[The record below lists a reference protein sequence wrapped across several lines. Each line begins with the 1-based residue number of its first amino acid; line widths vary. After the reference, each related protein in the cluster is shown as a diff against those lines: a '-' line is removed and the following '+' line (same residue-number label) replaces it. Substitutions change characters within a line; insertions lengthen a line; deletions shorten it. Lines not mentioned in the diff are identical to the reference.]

1 MTKIL
6 LVVVGPTA
14 IGKTRIAIQLAKHYN
29 CDIVSADSRQFYKEM
44 RIGTA
49 VPSKEE
55 LEAATHHFIQHR
67 SIHEPT
73 YSVGDYEKEAIQLL
87 TSLYQ
92 TSDKAILVGGSG
104 LYLKAVTKGLD
115 YFPEVNPEVKKELS
129 ETVKK
134 KGIVYL
140 QKLLKVEDPIYSEKV
155 DLNNVQRVQRALEV
169 TLSSGKPYSS
179 FITGDK
185 KQRDFTPVYIGLT
198 ADRPVIYDRI
208 NRRVYQMI
216 KEGLFEE
223 AKKLLPFSKL
233 NALNTVGYKES
244 FKLIKKEWDIPFA
257 TSEIQK
263 NTRRFAKRQETWF
276 RKNKEIKWFDYDAPV
291 TDVIAYID
299 TLL

>member
-14 IGKTRIAIQLAKHYN
+14 IGKTRVAIQLAKHFN

-87 TSLYQ
+87 TSIYQ
-92 TSDKAILVGGSG
+92 SNDKAILVGGSG
-104 LYLKAVTKGLD
+104 LYIKAVTKGLD
-115 YFPEVNPEVKKELS
+115 YFPVVNPEVKKELS

-134 KGIVYL
+134 KGVIYL
-140 QKLLKVEDPIYSEKV
+140 QELLKVEDPIYSKKV

-179 FITGDK
+179 FITGNK
-185 KQRDFTPVYIGLT
+185 KQRNFRPVYIGLT
-198 ADRPVIYDRI
+198 ADRPVIYNRI
-208 NRRVYQMI
+208 NCRVYQMI
-216 KEGLFEE
+216 EEGLFEE
-223 AKKLLPFSKL
+223 AAKLLPFRKL

-244 FKLIKKEWDIPFA
+244 FKFIKKEWDRSLA

-263 NTRRFAKRQETWF
+263 NTRRFAKRQGTWF

-291 TDVIAYID
+291 DDIITYIE
-299 TLL
+299 TWL

>member
-14 IGKTRIAIQLAKHYN
+14 IGKTRVAIQLAKHFN

-87 TSLYQ
+87 TSIYQ
-92 TSDKAILVGGSG
+92 TNDKAILVGGSG
-104 LYLKAVTKGLD
+104 LYIKAVTKGLD
-115 YFPEVNPEVKKELS
+115 YFPVVNPEVKKELS

-134 KGIVYL
+134 KGVIYL
-140 QKLLKVEDPIYSEKV
+140 QELLKVEDPIYSKKV

-179 FITGDK
+179 FITGNK
-185 KQRDFTPVYIGLT
+185 KQRNFRPVYIGLT
-198 ADRPVIYDRI
+198 ADRPVIYNRI
-208 NRRVYQMI
+208 NCRVYQMI
-216 KEGLFEE
+216 EEGLFEE
-223 AKKLLPFSKL
+223 AAKLLPFRKL

-244 FKLIKKEWDIPFA
+244 FKFIKKEWDRSLA

-263 NTRRFAKRQETWF
+263 NTRRFAKRQGTWF

-291 TDVIAYID
+291 DDIITYIE
-299 TLL
+299 TWL